1 MQQLGPILSNVA
13 LNEFL
18 NDAKESLFAII
29 GGHNDE
35 RICGQSI
42 SRFYFYR
49 KFFFSMFIYL
59 SFLLSAKIAELSD
72 HLKLRR

>member
-29 GGHNDE
+29 GGQNDE
-35 RICGQSI
+35 RICGQII

-49 KFFFSMFIYL
+49 KNYFNVYL
-59 SFLLSAKIAELSD
+59 PFVFAVG
-72 HLKLRR
+72 